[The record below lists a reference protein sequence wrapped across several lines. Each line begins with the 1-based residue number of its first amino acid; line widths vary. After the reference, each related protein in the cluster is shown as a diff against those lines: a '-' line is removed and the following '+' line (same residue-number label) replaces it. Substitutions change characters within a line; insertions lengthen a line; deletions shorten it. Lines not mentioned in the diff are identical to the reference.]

1 MAVYLSFLR
10 GRSKLVFVSETQR
23 LRLQCQSKK
32 APAPLNNNIN
42 IDEDFAQQTAL
53 RSVRWSFRLGVCS
66 VWEVAVLVA
75 ESRVRCCH
83 SKKAHQ
89 LLLLPGRATGE
100 RCCCLFCQLPIAS
113 ESTWRKGHS
122 NHQPPWPSP
131 LADTSITSSEESGGS
146 VRQGYARRVF
156 IWGWV
161 GLRGAGFP
169 HCRELSPTLTVE
181 LGIQS
186 GELLKTV

>member
-1 MAVYLSFLR
+1 MLYFWKAVSSRISNMTRPDQGTLR
-10 GRSKLVFVSETQR
+10 SRGPYSITCVLVVYVCICIWDCIFHGEIGVCLRVSES
-23 LRLQCQSKK
+23 RLQCQSKK

-42 IDEDFAQQTAL
+42 IDEDSAQQQTGL
-53 RSVRWSFRLGVCS
+53 RSVRWSFRIGVCS

-75 ESRVRCCH
+75 ESRVRGCH

-122 NHQPPWPSP
+122 NHHDLP
-131 LADTSITSSEESGGS
+131 LWQTHRLPVVRRAGG
-146 VRQGYARRVF
+146 V
-156 IWGWV
+156 
-161 GLRGAGFP
+161 
-169 HCRELSPTLTVE
+169 
-181 LGIQS
+181 
-186 GELLKTV
+186 